1 MNFEEKIIERLKR
14 IEREVERLRVWE
26 RPAGGSGVT
35 DHGALTGLADND
47 HPQYLLTTAKAA
59 DSDKL
64 DGLDSTAFA
73 AAGHDH
79 DGRYYTET
87 EVDSALALKADKTIT
102 LTAGN
107 GLTGGGDLSAN
118 RTFTVGAGDGITVAA
133 TSVAVDSSV
142 VRTSRTLTAG
152 FGLTGGGDLSADRT
166 FDVLAGLGIDFD
178 VNGAVIVD
186 QTENFNWTGEHTF
199 TKYLSTA
206 SIYPNVSDT
215 YDLGD
220 YNRLWR
226 KIWGSEL
233 SAIVFAQ
240 YTQVLLG
247 GWFTVSKGEGIIP
260 EAVNDTQT
268 TINLGTN
275 NFATNDIIVFR
286 GLGAGNN
293 PQIEY
298 MKVGTLVSGTT
309 YNVIR
314 DLDGTGANAWPE
326 GSVYGNWGQTGNGRV
341 ELNAYDTP
349 RMSVYSQ
356 GMSYNDATEEIRIG
370 DLYGQW
376 GYNTNTYGAAF
387 GSYETGK
394 ANITIDP
401 TNGVRLR
408 NYSTT
413 LLQLNGSTAV
423 FGTVASGKPNVLIDA
438 NGLYIRNNTTEI
450 IKLTG
455 SVASFE
461 NVIKLGTYARLE
473 QGTGTWGST
482 FTGSAIWN
490 DSGVMNVGGWKSG
503 VKQWWGGSDGKL
515 KAGGGDVILDENG
528 IAIRSVW
535 GDEYV
540 NSDSIKFQDIGNTE
554 FVMAKMWAFKSFGL
568 SPTNRLWIETETDNA
583 TYGTSIVLFA
593 HKTVGGSADDATV
606 TITSKAG
613 TIPSWIRLL
622 ANDILLI
629 GNVEVEGIVGI
640 GTAPVAGT
648 ALTVSGTSSFSG
660 QIAPPIGLGIGSES
674 TTGLRVY
681 KASATKTVESICSDD
696 VSNNKYGLM
705 VINYS
710 GLGMF
715 YVTNTGNT
723 YIAQNCSALTFTDR
737 TPFYEG
743 DALTEIKKIKG
754 KSNSKYKGVKE
765 IDHSTLPSFV
775 RRQHVEPDKSVTE
788 ERDLGAMISV
798 LTVAVQQLTERIEE
812 LEYGI
817 SS

>member
-1 MNFEEKIIERLKR
+1 MANKKITDLTELTAAASDDYLEIVDTSANTSKK
-14 IEREVERLRVWE
+14 ISRENLI
-26 RPAGGSGVT
+26 GGGGGGGVT
-35 DHGALTGLADND
+35 DHGALTGLSDDD
-47 HPQYLLTTAKAA
+47 HPQYLLTTGTAADSDKLDGLDSTGFVQTSGNQTVGGIKTFTSIPALPATNPTTANQAMRKGFADATYLGISAKAA

-64 DGLDSTAFA
+64 DGLDSTDFA
-73 AAGHDH
+73 TAGHDH

-87 EVDSALALKADKTIT
+87 EMDLALGLKADKTIT
-102 LTAGN
+102 LTAGE
-107 GLTGGGDLSAN
+107 GLTGGGNLSAN
-118 RTFTVGAGDGITVAA
+118 RTFDVNPGAGIAILD
-133 TSVAVDSSV
+133 DK
-142 VRTSRTLTAG
+142 
-152 FGLTGGGDLSADRT
+152 
-166 FDVLAGLGIDFD
+166 
-178 VNGAVIVD
+178 VIVD

-199 TKYLSTA
+199 TQYLSTA
-206 SIYPNVSDT
+206 SIYPNTSDT

-247 GWFTVSKGEGIIP
+247 GWFTVSKGEGIIQ
-260 EAVNDTQT
+260 EAVNNTQT
-268 TINLGTN
+268 TIDLGTN
-275 NFATNDIIVFR
+275 NFTTNDIIVFR
-286 GLGAGNN
+286 GIGAGNN

-387 GSYETGK
+387 GSYKSGK

-401 TNGVRLR
+401 TNGIRIR
-408 NYSTT
+408 NYN
-413 LLQLNGSTAV
+413 QDV
-423 FGTVASGKPNVLIDA
+423 
-438 NGLYIRNNTTEI
+438 

-455 SVASFE
+455 TAASFE
-461 NVIKLGTYARLE
+461 NFITLGTNGGIR
-473 QGTGTWGST
+473 QGTGTWGSS
-482 FTGSAIWN
+482 FTGTAMWN
-490 DSGVMNVGGWKSG
+490 DSGVMNVGGWKDN

-515 KAGGGDVILDENG
+515 KAGEGDVILDENG

-535 GDEYV
+535 GDEYI

-568 SPTNRLWIETETDNA
+568 SPTNRLWIETETDDA

-629 GNVEVEGIVGI
+629 GNVEIDGYDDIPGDLVVNGTIKDGSGIAYGAWQDWTPTQTGWTN
-640 GTAPVAGT
+640 GTLAGT
-648 ALTVSGTSSFSG
+648 FRYCKIGNLVNCMIAITAGTSNGVTAVLSLPVQPAGIANLSRGTWGWGQDAGIQVNPAGGWLISSAGGGTISFFKTSIDG
-660 QIAPPIGLGIGSES
+660 AGWTSSS
-674 TTGLRVY
+674 TKRIY
-681 KASATKTVESICSDD
+681 C
-696 VSNNKYGLM
+696 
-705 VINYS
+705 
-710 GLGMF
+710 MF
-715 YVTNTGNT
+715 
-723 YIAQNCSALTFTDR
+723 
-737 TPFYEG
+737 FYE
-743 DALTEIKKIKG
+743 A
-754 KSNSKYKGVKE
+754 
-765 IDHSTLPSFV
+765 
-775 RRQHVEPDKSVTE
+775 
-788 ERDLGAMISV
+788 A
-798 LTVAVQQLTERIEE
+798 
-812 LEYGI
+812 
-817 SS
+817 